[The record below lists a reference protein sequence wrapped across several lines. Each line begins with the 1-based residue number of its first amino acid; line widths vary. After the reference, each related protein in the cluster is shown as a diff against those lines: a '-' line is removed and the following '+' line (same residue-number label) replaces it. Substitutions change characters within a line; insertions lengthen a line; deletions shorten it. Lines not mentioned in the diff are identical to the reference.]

1 MSAKKSTVSVEA
13 VPAPGVVQPA
23 PIQQPAYDPSV
34 YYQKP
39 VDPNKGKAKWLT
51 FEYAL
56 AMITTVLAAGLLV
69 NVITTVFGL
78 WFGSITS
85 VAATGVGG
93 WVASILSISTITP
106 GTGIV
111 AAGVLTVLLAVVAF
125 VSFGRVSQAIPER
138 EGYTDRLA
146 YKAIT
151 YGGFASI
158 VLPVLVLVAKIGGIL
173 ISSVLFIGVSGA
185 GEVYK
190 SLYLAEFLPYL
201 LSLGVLGYTALCLK
215 DIIGGKNNSKILTAV
230 LIAVASVVLFAG
242 VITVAVKS
250 HSDSSSSFDT
260 TTRSTLRSLERFNFD
275 Y

>member
-1 MSAKKSTVSVEA
+1 MEGITMSAKKSTVSVEA

-39 VDPNKGKAKWLT
+39 VDPNKGKAKWLA

-201 LSLGVLGYTALCLK
+201 LLSGT
-215 DIIGGKNNSKILTAV
+215 NSSNIV
-230 LIAVASVVLFAG
+230 VA
-242 VITVAVKS
+242 
-250 HSDSSSSFDT
+250 DNYFDKPT
-260 TTRSTLRSLERFNFD
+260 TDGSNTSIQ